1 MRSAV
6 LSVSAAVLLL
16 VSGCAGGG
24 SEQDDL
30 LRAHGLEGASTQEVV
45 EQLDRTHED
54 RDAGLAGSVTYD
66 EVVLDDGTAETTL
79 PMPEDRFYLAV
90 APYATTTHECFFH
103 SLSGCQGEL
112 VGEDFDV
119 RITDGS
125 GAVLVD
131 ESVTSYENGFVG
143 FWLPKDI
150 TGTLE
155 ISSERG
161 RAVQEFETSPDSPT
175 CLTTLQLA

>member
-16 VSGCAGGG
+16 VPGCAGGS
-24 SEQDDL
+24 SEQEDL

-66 EVVLDDGTAETTL
+66 EVVLDDGTTETTL

-90 APYATTTHECFFH
+90 APWTTTTHECFSH

-119 RITDGS
+119 LITDDS

-155 ISSERG
+155 ISSEQG
-161 RAVQEFETSPDSPT
+161 RAESGFATTPDSPT

>member
-1 MRSAV
+1 MRSAA
-6 LSVSAAVLLL
+6 LSVSAAALLL
-16 VSGCAGGG
+16 ATGCAGGS
-24 SEQDDL
+24 SEQDAL

-45 EQLDRTHED
+45 DRLDRTHED
-54 RDAGLAGSVTYD
+54 RDDGLAGSVTYD
-66 EVVLDDGTAETTL
+66 EVVLDDGTTETTL

-90 APYATTTHECFFH
+90 APWTSTTHECFFH

-119 RITDGS
+119 RITDDT

-131 ESVTSYENGFVG
+131 ETVTSYENGFVG

-155 ISSERG
+155 ISSEQG
-161 RAVQEFETSPDSPT
+161 RAESGFATTPDSPT
-175 CLTTLQLA
+175 CLTTVQLA

>member
-6 LSVSAAVLLL
+6 LSVSAAALLL
-16 VSGCAGGG
+16 VSACVGVS

-30 LRAHGLEGASTQEVV
+30 LREHGLEGASTQEVV
-45 EQLDRTHED
+45 EQLDRTHKD

-66 EVVLDDGTAETTL
+66 EVVLDDGTTETTL

-90 APYATTTHECFFH
+90 APWTTTTHECFSH

-119 RITDGS
+119 RITDDS

-131 ESVTSYENGFVG
+131 ENVTSYENGFVG

-150 TGTLE
+150 TGTLA
-155 ISSERG
+155 ISSEQG
-161 RAVQEFETSPDSPT
+161 RAESGFATTRDSPT
-175 CLTTLQLA
+175 CLTTMQLA

>member
-6 LSVSAAVLLL
+6 LAVSAAALLL
-16 VSGCAGGG
+16 VSACAGGS

-30 LRAHGLEGASTQEVV
+30 LREHGLEDASTQEVV
-45 EQLDRTHED
+45 EHLDRTHED

-66 EVVLDDGTAETTL
+66 EVVLDDGTTETTL

-90 APYATTTHECFFH
+90 APWTTTTHECFSH

-119 RITDGS
+119 RITDDS
-125 GAVLVD
+125 GAVLVE

-155 ISSERG
+155 ISSEQG
-161 RAVQEFETSPDSPT
+161 RAESGFATTRDSPT
-175 CLTTLQLA
+175 CLTTMQLA